1 MLLNAYLSFDGRCE
15 EAFKF
20 YEKALGGKILAMV
33 PAEGSPVEKHFGAD
47 WKKKIIHARLSL
59 GDKILMGS
67 DTPPDRYQAPKGF
80 SVTLGLDTRAEAE
93 RAFKALSQKGTVQMP
108 FEETFFAE
116 GFGVLT
122 DQFGTPWMVICEK
135 RPA

>member
-20 YEKALGGKILAMV
+20 YEKVLGGKIVAMMS
-33 PAEGSPVEKHFGAD
+33 AEGTPVEAHFGPE

-59 GDKILMGS
+59 GDKVLMGS
-67 DTPPDRYQAPKGF
+67 DTPPQQYQAAKGM

-93 RAFKALSQKGTVQMP
+93 RAFNALAQKGTVQMP
-108 FEETFFAE
+108 FAETFFAE

-135 RPA
+135 KRA